1 MFRLLAATLC
11 VLASVSATLLSDTGC
26 SCVITKTAL
35 TAPGA
40 NTTISAGCTIKPDW
54 LSSTSKWCLTDQVA
68 SPGCGT
74 FQSGYGFVDT
84 CVTAS
89 FPSFSF
95 THPVLLAADQTNTTF
110 YTGQTLTVNWTSQN
124 IAVDEWLR
132 LTYMGVSLRTLTTGS
147 GVNVT
152 AGTFSARI
160 SDSGNSITP
169 AGGSP
174 LVLSTTT
181 TPAIT
186 ASSPQNITILQS
198 KIVAVNVF
206 DGNRTVGAGSIVTD
220 NRNVTIQWLSAGEAG
235 VGVATVTIKSNGG
248 FGGGT
253 TVGTPVTGIQVSPG
267 NMTINYTLPRTFV
280 PAGGGGGGTT
290 YSAQI
295 SVQSPGAG
303 VAPYTLSSTAFTL
316 VAAPTPTPSPTAS
329 VTATKT
335 SSGTPSTTPTMSFG
349 ASFSGTPSI
358 TPTISLTPTG
368 SLSFGATPSGS
379 PSASQTPSITPS
391 LSVTSSQ
398 TPTSSTT
405 ASVTQTPAPS
415 VDYVGIAKAAA
426 AQSAAK
432 NEAQTAAIV
441 GGAIGGLIA
450 LVVLAFAAFKINQRY
465 EAHLRRSRRLRAPA
479 RNYEEEARNIYGVQQ
494 PTIGEGGTIMY
505 QVTMPQPQQQQ
516 QRPSP
521 GRGYQSNNSRRIG
534 NRRN

>member
-1 MFRLLAATLC
+1 MFRLLAGTLC
-11 VLASVSATLLSDTGC
+11 LFSSVSATLLSDTGC
-26 SCVITKTAL
+26 SCVVTKTAL

-40 NTTISAGCTIKPDW
+40 NTTIAAGCTLKPDW

-84 CVTAS
+84 CATAS

-124 IAVDEWLR
+124 IAVDEWLH

-220 NRNVTIQWLSAGEAG
+220 NRNVTIQWVSAGEAG
-235 VGVATVTIKSNGG
+235 VGVATITIKSNGG

-253 TVGTPVTGIQVSPG
+253 TVGLPVTGIQVSPG
-267 NMTINYTLPRTFV
+267 NMTVNYTLPRTFV

-295 SVQSPGAG
+295 SVQSPGVG

-316 VAAPTPTPSPTAS
+316 IAAPTPTPSPTAS
-329 VTATKT
+329 ITATKT
-335 SSGTPSTTPTMSFG
+335 SSGTPSTTPTMSLG

-358 TPTISLTPTG
+358 TPTVSLTSTG
-368 SLSFGATPSGS
+368 SLSFGATPSSSSTISVS
-379 PSASQTPSITPS
+379 PSVTPT

-398 TPTSSTT
+398 TATVSTT

-426 AQSAAK
+426 AESDAK
-432 NEAQTAAIV
+432 TGGIV
-441 GGAIGGLIA
+441 GGAIGGLVGLVA
-450 LVVLAFAAFKINQRY
+450 LVFVAYKIKQRH
-465 EAHLRRSRRLRAPA
+465 EAHLRRSRRLKAPA
-479 RNYEEEARNIYGVQQ
+479 RNYEEEARNIYGVQ
-494 PTIGEGGTIMY
+494 PTIDAGGTVMY
-505 QVTMPQPQQQQ
+505 QVTMPQQQQQ
-516 QRPSP
+516 QRAGP
-521 GRGYQSNNSRRIG
+521 GRGYQSNSSRRIG
-534 NRRN
+534 NKRN

>member
-26 SCVITKTAL
+26 RCVVTKTAL

-40 NTTISAGCTIKPDW
+40 NTTIAAGCTIKPDW

-84 CVTAS
+84 CATAG

-95 THPVLLAADQTNTTF
+95 MHPVLLAVDQTNATF
-110 YTGQTLTVNWTSQN
+110 YTGQTLIVNWTSQN

-152 AGTFSARI
+152 ARTFSARI
-160 SDSGNSITP
+160 SDSGNSITS

-186 ASSPQNITILQS
+186 ASSQNIIVLQS
-198 KIVAVNVF
+198 RIVSVNVF
-206 DGNRTVGAGSIVTD
+206 DGNRTVGAGSIVSD
-220 NRNVTIQWLSAGEAG
+220 NRNVTIQWLSAGQAG
-235 VGVATVTIKSNGG
+235 VGVATVTIRSNGG
-248 FGGGT
+248 GGGGGT
-253 TVGTPVTGIQVSPG
+253 TVGTPITGIQVSLE
-267 NMTINYTLPRTFV
+267 NMTVNYILPRTFV
-280 PAGGGGGGTT
+280 PSGFAT

-295 SVQSPGAG
+295 SVQSPGVG

-316 VAAPTPTPSPTAS
+316 IAAPTPTPSPTAS

-335 SSGTPSTTPTMSFG
+335 SSATPSTTSTMSLG

-358 TPTISLTPTG
+358 TPTISLTSTG
-368 SLSFGATPSGS
+368 SLSFGSTPSSSSTISVS
-379 PSASQTPSITPS
+379 PSVTPT

-398 TPTSSTT
+398 TATVSTT

-426 AQSAAK
+426 AESDAK
-432 NEAQTAAIV
+432 TGGIV
-441 GGAIGGLIA
+441 GGLIA
-450 LVVLAFAAFKINQRY
+450 LVVLGLVAYKIKQRY
-465 EAHLRRSRRLRAPA
+465 EAHLKRSRRLKAPA
-479 RNYEEEARNIYGVQQ
+479 RNYEAEARNLYGVQ
-494 PTIGEGGTIMY
+494 PTIDAGGTVMY
-505 QVTMPQPQQQQ
+505 QVTMPQPQQ
-516 QRPSP
+516 SP
-521 GRGYQSNNSRRIG
+521 GRGYQSSSSRRMG
-534 NRRN
+534 GRRS

>member
-1 MFRLLAATLC
+1 
-11 VLASVSATLLSDTGC
+11 
-26 SCVITKTAL
+26 
-35 TAPGA
+35 
-40 NTTISAGCTIKPDW
+40 
-54 LSSTSKWCLTDQVA
+54 
-68 SPGCGT
+68 
-74 FQSGYGFVDT
+74 
-84 CVTAS
+84 
-89 FPSFSF
+89 
-95 THPVLLAADQTNTTF
+95 
-110 YTGQTLTVNWTSQN
+110 
-124 IAVDEWLR
+124 
-132 LTYMGVSLRTLTTGS
+132 MGVSLRTLTTGS

-152 AGTFSARI
+152 TGTFSARI

-174 LVLSTTT
+174 LVLTTTT

-186 ASSPQNITILQS
+186 VISPQNITILQS
-198 KIVAVNVF
+198 KIVGANVF
-206 DGNRTVGAGSIVTD
+206 DGNKTVGTGSIICD

-253 TVGTPVTGIQVSPG
+253 TVGIPVTGIQVSPG
-267 NMTINYTLPRTFV
+267 NMTVNYTLPRTFV

-398 TPTSSTT
+398 SPTSSTT
-405 ASVTQTPAPS
+405 ASVTQTAAPS

-450 LVVLAFAAFKINQRY
+450 LVVLAFVVFKVNQRY
-465 EAHLRRSRRLRAPA
+465 EAHLRRSRRLRTPA

-494 PTIGEGGTIMY
+494 PTIGEGGTVMY
-505 QVTMPQPQQQQ
+505 QITMPQPQSQ
-516 QRPSP
+516 PTHSP
-521 GRGYQSNNSRRIG
+521 GRGYQSNSSRRIG
-534 NRRN
+534 GRRS